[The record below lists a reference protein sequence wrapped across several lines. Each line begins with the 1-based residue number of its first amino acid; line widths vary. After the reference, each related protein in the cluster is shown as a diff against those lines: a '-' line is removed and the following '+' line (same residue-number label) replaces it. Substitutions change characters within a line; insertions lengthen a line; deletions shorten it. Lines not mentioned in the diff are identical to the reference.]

1 MKFMVIERFRD
12 GTAAAVYERARDRGR
27 GLPEG
32 VRYVDSW
39 VSASLDV
46 CFQVVECEDAVLLQ
60 DWVRH
65 WSDLVDFE
73 VIPVAGSK
81 ETAALFQKNG

>member
-1 MKFMVIERFRD
+1 MVIERFRD
-12 GTAAAVYERARDRGR
+12 GTPDAVYQRLREQGR
-27 GLPEG
+27 GLPDG

-39 VSASLDV
+39 VAASLDV
-46 CFQVVECEDAVLLQ
+46 CFQVVDCEDSAKLQ

-73 VIPVAGSK
+73 IVPVVASK
-81 ETAALFQKNG
+81 DTALLFEK